1 MVQLPRAASSNSSPS
16 QAASIFSTSGHHQ
29 ELDFVP
35 CDVKE
40 WLGDDD
46 WLMDLDEQSHGVTPS
61 NDEDLSG
68 EPPTPLAPRRRGRRP
83 GARSD
88 GPVLTHVEAERQ
100 RRDRLNRRFSEL
112 RAAVPTVSRMDKA
125 SLLSDA
131 ANYIVELRGRVE
143 KLEAETSAASAA
155 AAAAPVATA
164 TAATYSLGIHH
175 EADELEV
182 RMLGREAAALRLTT
196 GALRRH
202 TPARFMLALQSLDL
216 PVQHACVCIVSG
228 ATVQDAVVDVP
239 AAALRDERALRAAL
253 LHRLQQIV

>member
-1 MVQLPRAASSNSSPS
+1 MDQLPRAASSNSSPS

-46 WLMDLDEQSHGVTPS
+46 WLMDLDEQSHGVTQS
-61 NDEDLSG
+61 NDDDLSG
-68 EPPTPLAPRRRGRRP
+68 EPPTPPAPRRRGRRP

-100 RRDRLNRRFSEL
+100 RRDRLNRRFSQL

-155 AAAAPVATA
+155 AAAP
-164 TAATYSLGIHH
+164 
-175 EADELEV
+175 ADELEV